1 MQIYKKYPYSYNLT
15 IIINYEKNHFHFFLA
30 AHAEYLLP

>member
-15 IIINYEKNHFHFFLA
+15 IIIKITNKEKRKLM
-30 AHAEYLLP
+30 ESPR